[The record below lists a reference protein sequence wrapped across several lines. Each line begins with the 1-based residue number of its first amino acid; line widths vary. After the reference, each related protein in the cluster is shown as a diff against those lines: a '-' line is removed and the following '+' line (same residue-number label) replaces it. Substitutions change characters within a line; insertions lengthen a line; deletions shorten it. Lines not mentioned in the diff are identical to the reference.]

1 MTTVKEQIEMRDKI
15 LVGLEKVY
23 EKLLE
28 TKRLQNLEIVVMKKG
43 KIVRVKP

>member
-23 EKLLE
+23 QKLLE
-28 TKRLQNLEIVVMKKG
+28 TKKQQNLEIVVIKKG
-43 KIVRVKP
+43 KIVRIKP